1 MKTLG
6 TFMITVVLIV
16 GLVGCAAPPSQYNL
30 NISSTDGGRVTLP
43 GEGTSTYGEGMVV
56 DLVGEANEGYHFIN
70 WTGDVS
76 TVANVNSASTT
87 ITMNDDYS
95 ITANF
100 VTTPESAPPIPGQY
114 QAIYDELKAEMA
126 HFEVTLNETWNHSL
140 GQTIIATEAAYAN
153 GNIGEGL
160 LSANMMSY
168 NRMLLDS
175 LQAMGVKGVVLAIKF
190 PLLKPDFPRSS
201 EYLQF
206 FKNIMVECHQR
217 SLKVLVECGAIF
229 AGTPYSPVEVDW
241 SNYTTETFLQGL
253 EDQLLLIAE
262 EIKPDYLTLAN
273 EPQTEEA
280 LTKLTITPAI
290 WSDFIGSTLQ
300 NIDRSGGLL
309 VGAGTGTWESPSY
322 INELFNMPGLDYID
336 LHIYPMNTNAIYLD
350 RALNYAVEAR
360 AAGKRVT
367 VSESWLWKATP
378 AELSN
383 FLGDTEKIMNRDVYS
398 FWYPL
403 DERFIQDII
412 NLADATSMD
421 FVSFF
426 WTRNLLSYL
435 DYVARP
441 IILLPPNTT
450 V

>member
-1 MKTLG
+1 MRALHIPIKFLLLTLA
-6 TFMITVVLIV
+6 
-16 GLVGCAAPPSQYNL
+16 LVSVIPLSGCNA
-30 NISSTDGGRVTLP
+30 
-43 GEGTSTYGEGMVV
+43 
-56 DLVGEANEGYHFIN
+56 
-70 WTGDVS
+70 
-76 TVANVNSASTT
+76 VANQPGSTP
-87 ITMNDDYS
+87 
-95 ITANF
+95 
-100 VTTPESAPPIPGQY
+100 TPELTPPIPEEY
-114 QAIYDELKAEMA
+114 QVVYNELEAEMA
-126 HFEVTLNETWNHSL
+126 HFEVTLNETWDHSL
-140 GQTIIATEAAYAN
+140 GQTIMATELAYAN

-160 LSANMMSY
+160 LSANIMNY
-168 NRMLLDS
+168 NRMLLDR

-217 SLKVLVECGAIF
+217 GMKVLVECGAIF
-229 AGTPYSPVEVDW
+229 AGTPYSPVKVDW
-241 SNYTTETFLQGL
+241 TNYTTETFLQGL
-253 EDQLLLIAE
+253 EDQLLLIAD

-280 LTKLTITPAI
+280 LTNLTISPAT
-290 WSDFIGSTLQ
+290 WGDFIASTLQ
-300 NIDRSGGLL
+300 KIDRSSGLL
-309 VGAGTGTWESPSY
+309 VGAGTGTWENPNY
-322 INELFNMPGLDYID
+322 INELFNMSGLDYID
-336 LHIYPMNTNAIYLD
+336 LHIYPMNSNAIYLD
-350 RALNYAVEAR
+350 RALNYAIEAH

-378 AELSN
+378 AELGN

-435 DYVARP
+435 DYDSTP
-441 IILLPPNTT
+441 HNLTT
-450 V
+450 AEYNRLINQASLANLQKGTLSPLSQYLQQVLNSRTNS

>member
-1 MKTLG
+1 MRELRISIKSLLLALALVSVIPLLG
-6 TFMITVVLIV
+6 
-16 GLVGCAAPPSQYNL
+16 CNA
-30 NISSTDGGRVTLP
+30 
-43 GEGTSTYGEGMVV
+43 
-56 DLVGEANEGYHFIN
+56 
-70 WTGDVS
+70 
-76 TVANVNSASTT
+76 VANQPGSTP
-87 ITMNDDYS
+87 
-95 ITANF
+95 
-100 VTTPESAPPIPGQY
+100 TPELTPPIPEEY
-114 QAIYDELKAEMA
+114 QSIYGELETEMA
-126 HFEVTLNETWNHSL
+126 HFEVTLNEQWDHSL
-140 GQTIIATEAAYAN
+140 GQTIMATELAYAN

-160 LSANMMSY
+160 LSATIMDY
-168 NRMLLDS
+168 NRILLDR

-217 SLKVLVECGAIF
+217 GMKVLVECGAIF

-280 LTKLTITPAI
+280 LTKLTITPAM
-290 WSDFIGSTLQ
+290 WSDFIASTLEK
-300 NIDRSGGLL
+300 IDRSGGLL
-309 VGAGTGTWESPSY
+309 VGAGTGTWENPSY

-336 LHIYPMNTNAIYLD
+336 LHIYPMNKDAIYLD
-350 RALNYAVEAR
+350 RALNYAIEAR
-360 AAGKRVT
+360 SGGKRVT
-367 VSESWLWKATP
+367 VSEAWLWKATP
-378 AELSN
+378 AELGN

-403 DERFIQDII
+403 DERFIQDIM
-412 NLADATSMD
+412 NLADATGMD

-435 DYVARP
+435 DYN
-441 IILLPPNTT
+441 NTPHNLT
-450 V
+450 TAEYNRLINQASLGNLKQDKLSPLGQYFQQVLNSRTKS

>member
-1 MKTLG
+1 MRESRISIKSLLLALALVSVIPLLG
-6 TFMITVVLIV
+6 
-16 GLVGCAAPPSQYNL
+16 CNA
-30 NISSTDGGRVTLP
+30 
-43 GEGTSTYGEGMVV
+43 
-56 DLVGEANEGYHFIN
+56 
-70 WTGDVS
+70 
-76 TVANVNSASTT
+76 VANQPGSTP
-87 ITMNDDYS
+87 
-95 ITANF
+95 
-100 VTTPESAPPIPGQY
+100 TPELTPPIPEEY
-114 QAIYDELKAEMA
+114 QSIYGELETEMA
-126 HFEVTLNETWNHSL
+126 HFEVTLNEQWDHSL
-140 GQTIIATEAAYAN
+140 GQTIMATELAYAN

-160 LSANMMSY
+160 LSATIMDY
-168 NRMLLDS
+168 NRILLDR
-175 LQAMGVKGVVLAIKF
+175 LQAMGGKGVVLAIKF

-217 SLKVLVECGAIF
+217 GMKVLVECGAIF

-280 LTKLTITPAI
+280 LTKLTITPAM
-290 WSDFIGSTLQ
+290 WSDFIASTLEK
-300 NIDRSGGLL
+300 IDRSGGLL
-309 VGAGTGTWESPSY
+309 VGAGTGTWENPSY

-336 LHIYPMNTNAIYLD
+336 LHIYPMNKDAIYLD
-350 RALNYAVEAR
+350 RALNYAIEAR
-360 AAGKRVT
+360 SGGKRVT
-367 VSESWLWKATP
+367 VSEAWLWKATP
-378 AELSN
+378 AELGN

-403 DERFIQDII
+403 DERFIQNIM
-412 NLADATSMD
+412 NLADATGMD

-435 DYVARP
+435 DYN
-441 IILLPPNTT
+441 NTPHNLT
-450 V
+450 TAEYNRLINQASLGNLKQDKLSPLGQYFQQVLNSRTKS

>member
-1 MKTLG
+1 LT
-6 TFMITVVLIV
+6 
-16 GLVGCAAPPSQYNL
+16 
-30 NISSTDGGRVTLP
+30 
-43 GEGTSTYGEGMVV
+43 
-56 DLVGEANEGYHFIN
+56 
-70 WTGDVS
+70 
-76 TVANVNSASTT
+76 
-87 ITMNDDYS
+87 
-95 ITANF
+95 
-100 VTTPESAPPIPGQY
+100 PPIPEEY
-114 QAIYDELKAEMA
+114 QSVYDELETEMA
-126 HFEVTLNETWNHSL
+126 HFEVTLNEQWDHSL
-140 GQTIIATEAAYAN
+140 GQTIMATELAYAN
-153 GNIGEGL
+153 GNIGEAL
-160 LSANMMSY
+160 LSANIMVY
-168 NRMLLDS
+168 NRMLLDR
-175 LQAMGVKGVVLAIKF
+175 LQAMGVNGVVLAIKF

-217 SLKVLVECGAIF
+217 GMKVLVECGAIF

-280 LTKLTITPAI
+280 LTKLTITPAM
-290 WSDFIGSTLQ
+290 WSDFIASTLEK
-300 NIDRSGGLL
+300 IDRSGGLL
-309 VGAGTGTWESPSY
+309 VGAGTGTWENPSY

-336 LHIYPMNTNAIYLD
+336 LHIYPMNKDAIYLD
-350 RALNYAVEAR
+350 RALNYAIEAH
-360 AAGKRVT
+360 AGGKRVT
-367 VSESWLWKATP
+367 VSEAWLWKATP
-378 AELSN
+378 AELGN

-403 DERFIQDII
+403 DERFIQDIM

-435 DYVARP
+435 DYNSTPHNLTTAEYNRLINQASLANLKQDKLSP
-441 IILLPPNTT
+441 LGQYFQQLLNSRTKS
-450 V
+450 